1 MLPPGAGVYRR
12 VRQPA
17 NSIPAPA
24 WAEIPP
30 MVARPA
36 IVAHL
41 AMDAL
46 TARLSPLYDAGAVAG
61 V

>member
-1 MLPPGAGVYRR
+1 
-12 VRQPA
+12 
-17 NSIPAPA
+17 
-24 WAEIPP
+24 